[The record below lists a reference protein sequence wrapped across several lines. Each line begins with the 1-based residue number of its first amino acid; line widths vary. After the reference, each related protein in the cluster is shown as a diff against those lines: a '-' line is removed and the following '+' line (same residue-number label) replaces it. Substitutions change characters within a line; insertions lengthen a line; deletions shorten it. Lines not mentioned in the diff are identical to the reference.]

1 MKKKK
6 AIIVAALAVVSLTAT
21 AQRQEKVVDRV
32 DQRTVQELDH
42 QDTSVKFQKHAFFN
56 IMGGLQY
63 TLGETKFGDLL
74 SPNVQLG
81 LGYQFSPVFAARLQ
95 ANAWQSKGGW
105 NGYGNPPLTEMYK
118 WNYVAP
124 GLDLMVN
131 LSNLICG
138 YNPDRKFNVSAF
150 VGAGAN
156 IAWGNDEVNDIA
168 KNLKASAST
177 YELEY
182 LWDGSK
188 VRPFGRGGIELGF
201 RLTDAIQLSVE
212 GNANILSDKYNS
224 KKADNPDWYFN
235 GLVGLRINLGKSS
248 VKETRDVYR
257 DVVVYDTIYKYVT
270 IQDPIVKIEPM
281 RQDIFFEINKWEI
294 RDSEA
299 QKVKALA
306 EYLQKYPKATV
317 VMTGYADVE
326 TGNDR
331 INDKLGAERVKAVK
345 EALVSQ
351 YGIAESR
358 ITTDSKGSRVQPF
371 AENDKNRVTIAIA
384 TPE

>member
-1 MKKKK
+1 MKIK
-6 AIIVAALAVVSLTAT
+6 AFMVAALAVVSLSAT
-21 AQRQEKVVDRV
+21 AQRQEKVIDRV
-32 DQRTVQELDH
+32 NQRTVQELDH
-42 QDTSVKFQKHAFFN
+42 QDVSVEFKKHAFFN
-56 IMGGLQY
+56 IMGGAQY
-63 TLGETKFGDLL
+63 TLGEAKFSDLL
-74 SPNVQLG
+74 SPNVEVG
-81 LGYQFSPVFAARLQ
+81 LGYQFSPIFAARLQ

-105 NGYGNPPLTEMYK
+105 NGYGNPPLTKDYK

-124 GLDLMVN
+124 GIDLMLN

-138 YNPDRKFNVSAF
+138 YNPERVFNVSAF

-156 IAWGNDEVNDIA
+156 IGWGNDDVNDIA

-188 VRPFGRGGIELGF
+188 VRPFGRGGIELGI
-201 RLTDAIQLSVE
+201 RLSDNVQFNIE

-224 KKADNPDWYFN
+224 KKADNADWYFN
-235 GLVGLRINLGKSS
+235 GLIGLRFNLGGSS
-248 VKETRDVYR
+248 VRETRDVYR
-257 DVVVYDTIYKYVT
+257 DVIVYDTIYKYVT
-270 IQDPIVKIEPM
+270 IQDPVVRVEPM

-306 EYLQKYPKATV
+306 EFLKKYPKATV
-317 VMTGYADVE
+317 MMTGYADVE

-345 EALVSQ
+345 DALVGQ
-351 YGIAESR
+351 YGIDESR
-358 ITTDSKGSRVQPF
+358 ITTDSKGAREQPF
-371 AENDKNRVTIAIA
+371 AENEKNRVTIAVA
-384 TPE
+384 QPE

>member
-168 KNLKASAST
+168 KNLKSASN
-177 YELEY
+177 YDLEY
-182 LWDGSK
+182 LWYGSK

-270 IQDPIVKIEPM
+270 IQEPVVKIEPM

-331 INDKLGAERVKAVK
+331 INDRLGAQRVQVVK

-371 AENDKNRVTIAIA
+371 AENEKNRVTIAVA
-384 TPE
+384 QPE

>member
-1 MKKKK
+1 MK
-6 AIIVAALAVVSLTAT
+6 AIIVVALAVVSLTAT

-32 DQRTVQELDH
+32 DTRTVQELDH
-42 QDTSVKFQKHAFFN
+42 QDTSVEFQKHAFFN

-63 TLGETKFGDLL
+63 TLGEAKFGDLL

-81 LGYQFSPVFAARLQ
+81 LGYQFSPIFAARLQ

-105 NGYGNPPLTEMYK
+105 NGYGNPPLTKDYK

-270 IQDPIVKIEPM
+270 IQEPVVKIEPM
-281 RQDIFFEINKWEI
+281 RQ
-294 RDSEA
+294 
-299 QKVKALA
+299 
-306 EYLQKYPKATV
+306 
-317 VMTGYADVE
+317 
-326 TGNDR
+326 
-331 INDKLGAERVKAVK
+331 
-345 EALVSQ
+345 
-351 YGIAESR
+351 
-358 ITTDSKGSRVQPF
+358 
-371 AENDKNRVTIAIA
+371 
-384 TPE
+384 